1 MTITKTLDG
10 DTLTIAVE
18 GWLDTL
24 TSPEFHDEVQDLQG
38 AKNVVLD
45 FGGVDYISSAG
56 LRETVVLFRTVTAK
70 GGVFSMRKVAPAVM
84 DVFTMTGFDK
94 KLDIHTD

>member
-1 MTITKTLDG
+1 MTVKKSLNG
-10 DTLTIAVE
+10 DTLTLTVD

-24 TSPEFHDEVQDLQG
+24 TAPDFRSEVQDLNG

-56 LRETVVLFRTVTAK
+56 LRETVALYRRVAEQ
-70 GGVFSMRKVAPAVM
+70 GGDFSVCNVKAEVK

-94 KLDIHTD
+94 KLNIN